1 MGTYFKKRKESFGH
15 AFRGVKT
22 LFNETPNA
30 TIHLVMA
37 ILAVTLGFIFHIS
50 SGEWLA
56 VIIVIGLVLSLEAM
70 NTAIETLADFAC
82 DKKIHPL
89 IKIVKDVSAAG
100 VLLAAIAALVVGII
114 IFLPKIIELFK

>member
-1 MGTYFKKRKESFGH
+1 MGNYFKKRKESFGH

-22 LFNETPNA
+22 LFEETPNA
-30 TIHLVMA
+30 RIHLVMA
-37 ILAVTLGFIFHIS
+37 ILAVALGFIFHIS

-56 VIIVIGLVLSLEAM
+56 VIIVIGLVLALEAM

-89 IKIVKDVSAAG
+89 IKIVKDVSATG

-114 IFLPKIIELFK
+114 VFLPKIIELF